1 MSRISPGFSIVG
13 SVLHPTDFSE
23 GSLVA
28 FNHALKTAMLSKSKL
43 TLLHVSP
50 SGDAEW
56 SDFPGVRGTLERWG
70 VLPQGSPKSAVAE
83 LGIKASKIVAN
94 EGNPVNAVIHYLDQ
108 HPTDLIVLAASKRD
122 GNVQWLEKSVAEP
135 VIRKAGEMT
144 LLIPSG
150 CDGFVSPQDGTVN
163 LTNMLIPVAQTPDP
177 QPALNAAVRLVNKY
191 KCATGTFTIVHVGRA
206 DTMPQF
212 DCPVVP
218 GWTWKIELL
227 TGEVIKSIVNAAKDF
242 SADLVIMATDGR
254 NGFLD
259 GLRGSHSERVLRY
272 GAVPL
277 LTVPIGSRISRY
289 LA

>member
-1 MSRISPGFSIVG
+1 MSKTGPGFSIVG
-13 SVLHPTDFSE
+13 SVLHPTDFSQ

-28 FNHALKTAMLSKSKL
+28 FNHALKTAMLSRAKL
-43 TLLHVSP
+43 TLLHVSS

-70 VLPQGSPKSAVAE
+70 VLPKGSPKSAVAE
-83 LGIKASKIVAN
+83 VGIKASKVVAN
-94 EGNPVNAVIHYLDQ
+94 EGNPVAAVIHYLDE
-108 HPTDLIVLAASKRD
+108 HPTDLIVLATSKRD

-150 CDGFVSPQDGTVN
+150 CEGFISAQDGSVN
-163 LTNMLIPVAQTPDP
+163 LTRMLIPVAPTPDP

-191 KCATGTFTIVHVGRA
+191 QCPGGTFTIVHVGNA
-206 DTMPQF
+206 ETMPRF

-218 GWTWKIELL
+218 GWTWKTELL
-227 TGEVIKSIVNAAKDF
+227 SGEVIKSIVTAAKDF
-242 SADLVIMATDGR
+242 SADLVVMATDGR

-259 GLRGSHSERVLRY
+259 GLRGSHSERVLRH

-277 LTVPIGSRISRY
+277 LTVPVGSRLGRY